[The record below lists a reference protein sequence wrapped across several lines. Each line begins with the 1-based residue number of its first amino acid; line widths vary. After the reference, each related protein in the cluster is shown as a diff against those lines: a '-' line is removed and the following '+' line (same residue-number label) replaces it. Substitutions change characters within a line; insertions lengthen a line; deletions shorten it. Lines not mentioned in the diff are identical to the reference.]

1 MRLKNY
7 PAGGKSNPACRPGS
21 TCPLMSVC
29 LLGRRRRCRGLSLVE
44 ILISL
49 AITAL
54 LLIATATA
62 FDAALKS
69 YKANHD
75 LAMVSV
81 SARNSL
87 HQMCSLM
94 RSAWNDPDVATID
107 VSTDGTE
114 CSFTDASDRDIIY
127 RYDADQQRMEVNLD
141 GSADWYVLME
151 NVVPIEEGEH
161 IFASSP
167 PLVEGF
173 APGTVG
179 RLEVRFKV
187 NQCNA
192 SRPVS
197 MAVVPRNVVYAQ

>member
-1 MRLKNY
+1 MNKKYY
-7 PAGGKSNPACRPGS
+7 PANSQSSSACPSMPIRPPA
-21 TCPLMSVC
+21 
-29 LLGRRRRCRGLSLVE
+29 RRRRCRGLSLVE

-62 FDAALKS
+62 FNAALNS

-75 LAMVSV
+75 LAMVSI

-107 VSTDGTE
+107 VSSDGTE
-114 CSFTDASDRDIIY
+114 CSFTDASDRDITY
-127 RYDADQQRMEVNLD
+127 RYVADQKQMQINLD
-141 GSADWYVLME
+141 GAADWYVLME
-151 NVVPIEEGEH
+151 NVEPIEEGEH
-161 IFASSP
+161 IFDSNP
-167 PLVEGF
+167 PLAGDF
-173 APGTVG
+173 ALGTVG
-179 RLEVRFKV
+179 CLEIRFKISHDEV
-187 NQCNA
+187 